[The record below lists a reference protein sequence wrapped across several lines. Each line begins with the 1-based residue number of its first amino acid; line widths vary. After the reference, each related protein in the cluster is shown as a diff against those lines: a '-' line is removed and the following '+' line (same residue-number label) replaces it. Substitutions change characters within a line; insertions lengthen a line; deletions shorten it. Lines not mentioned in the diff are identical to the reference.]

1 MKMLTCK
8 DASHLI
14 SQRLERPLPFRQRW
28 GLRMHLWLCA
38 SCRQFERQ
46 MDLMRL
52 ALRKLG
58 ERAKADAASMELPPE
73 ARERI
78 RKALA
83 ERCDHDHKH

>member
-1 MKMLTCK
+1 MLTCK

-14 SQRLERPLPFRQRW
+14 SERLERPLGFQERW
-28 GLRMHLWLCA
+28 GLRMHLWICV
-38 SCRQFERQ
+38 SCRQFVRQ
-46 MDLMRL
+46 LTLMRL

-58 ERAKADAASMELPPE
+58 ERAKADAAGAELSPE

-83 ERCDHDHKH
+83 ERGGHENEHEH

>member
-14 SQRLERPLPFRQRW
+14 SERQERPLAFRERM
-28 GLRMHLWLCA
+28 GLKLHLMMCA
-38 SCRQFERQ
+38 YCRLYERQ
-46 MDLMRL
+46 VGLMRR
-52 ALRKLG
+52 ALRELG
-58 ERAKADAASMELPPE
+58 RRAGQVARDSELSPE

-83 ERCDHDHKH
+83 ERCDHDH